1 MPSIHL
7 DVPSTSRPV
16 WTSPPSHPARTAAW
30 STRRTSPTH
39 TLPAPSPCT
48 SPRIPRPG
56 RAWRWPLKARILGS
70 SPRAPRSSNR
80 APWRSRS
87 PRARWGPDSSPA
99 TPAAAGGPTKSSRR
113 GPCRVPGARESLRN
127 VRAPAPAG
135 EKKSFFQARAKKVVE
150 KRAFHRGKWRC
161 RVNPLRSSRSSA
173 CFQTATLLKSR
184 RIRRW
189 DDESPSVVSG
199 PLFFRAKEETTL
211 EKSSLR
217 NTWPIA
223 RRATRVS
230 ARLAR
235 PIEFG
240 VRRVSPTRVS
250 SRGRAGSKR
259 AARPRA
265 RFFPTSE

>member
-1 MPSIHL
+1 MHSIHL

-113 GPCRVPGARESLRN
+113 GPCRGRARGKVCAMSVRLR
-127 VRAPAPAG
+127 RR
-135 EKKSFFQARAKKVVE
+135 EKSFEAARAKKVVE

-161 RVNPLRSSRSSA
+161 RVNPL
-173 CFQTATLLKSR
+173 
-184 RIRRW
+184 
-189 DDESPSVVSG
+189 
-199 PLFFRAKEETTL
+199 
-211 EKSSLR
+211 
-217 NTWPIA
+217 
-223 RRATRVS
+223 
-230 ARLAR
+230 
-235 PIEFG
+235 
-240 VRRVSPTRVS
+240 
-250 SRGRAGSKR
+250 GRADQ
-259 AARPRA
+259 ARVFKPR
-265 RFFPTSE
+265 RS

>member
-1 MPSIHL
+1 MQG
-7 DVPSTSRPV
+7 RPTPV
-16 WTSPPSHPARTAAW
+16 EP
-30 STRRTSPTH
+30 
-39 TLPAPSPCT
+39 
-48 SPRIPRPG
+48 IEG
-56 RAWRWPLKARILGS
+56 VF
-70 SPRAPRSSNR
+70 SNR
-80 APWRSRS
+80 A
-87 PRARWGPDSSPA
+87 
-99 TPAAAGGPTKSSRR
+99 
-113 GPCRVPGARESLRN
+113 
-127 VRAPAPAG
+127 
-135 EKKSFFQARAKKVVE
+135 
-150 KRAFHRGKWRC
+150 
-161 RVNPLRSSRSSA
+161 
-173 CFQTATLLKSR
+173 LLKSR

-240 VRRVSPTRVS
+240 VRRVFPTRVS